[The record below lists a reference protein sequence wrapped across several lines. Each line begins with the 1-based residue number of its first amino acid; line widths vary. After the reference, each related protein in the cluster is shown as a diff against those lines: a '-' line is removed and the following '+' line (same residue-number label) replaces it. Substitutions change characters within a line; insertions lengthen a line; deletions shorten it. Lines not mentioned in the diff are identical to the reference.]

1 MKRNFHN
8 LCYFIE
14 KNQYF
19 IYLFNYLFMNFC
31 INTRRGKKTT
41 LRKTSKD
48 NIINNAD
55 GQKSPKMNE
64 KQPNGEQNFNFDE
77 QNKPKDQNNQNQQEI
92 IQPPAQIQTKE
103 Q

>member
-1 MKRNFHN
+1 
-8 LCYFIE
+8 
-14 KNQYF
+14 
-19 IYLFNYLFMNFC
+19 
-31 INTRRGKKTT
+31 
-41 LRKTSKD
+41 
-48 NIINNAD
+48 
-55 GQKSPKMNE
+55 MNE